1 MGENKHIEELDAFAK
16 KYVKDVEQEL
26 PTFDFTSSVMNK
38 ITEVEISSVY
48 KTTPL
53 ISKKVWVLL
62 FSLLTVCIVYVSKGK
77 SIFSSWKMPEKFKIS
92 TNIEFPDL
100 FQGITV
106 SNTML
111 TACFFF
117 TVLIFIQIYLFKNR
131 FEKEIDS

>member
-1 MGENKHIEELDAFAK
+1 MYQKESLFFLVGKCLRSLKF
-16 KYVKDVEQEL
+16 Q
-26 PTFDFTSSVMNK
+26 PTLNFQ
-38 ITEVEISSVY
+38 I
-48 KTTPL
+48 
-53 ISKKVWVLL
+53 
-62 FSLLTVCIVYVSKGK
+62 
-77 SIFSSWKMPEKFKIS
+77 
-92 TNIEFPDL
+92 L